1 MCGCCVAGEMQMSG
15 CRLLRHW
22 VQSGRKQVRLE
33 MAAPQ
38 PAPVA
43 AQAERGEGRVGMER
57 KAVAELQ
64 PARRGRPGGDQL
76 RWTHLR

>member
-1 MCGCCVAGEMQMSG
+1 MRVCFVAGQMQMSG

-22 VQSGRKQVRLE
+22 VKPGRKQVRLE

-43 AQAERGEGRVGMER
+43 AQQAQAERER
-57 KAVAELQ
+57 EV
-64 PARRGRPGGDQL
+64 RGGSGWSDRQAGG
-76 RWTHLR
+76 